1 MFSCHRI
8 GLRAL
13 SKGFV
18 HGNVWCVR
26 SRRRTYVV
34 VADGAE
40 REALLVNRRLQ

>member
-13 SKGFV
+13 SEGFV

-26 SRRRTYVV
+26 SKRRMYAL
-34 VADGAE
+34 VAYGAGQ
-40 REALLVNRRLQ
+40 EALVVNRCL